1 MDERL
6 SQLLALLVE
15 DVIASGEPVGSQSLV
30 EAHDLGVSSA
40 TVRNWFAS
48 LEDMGYITQ
57 PHTSGGRIPTEKGYQ
72 HYASSLMGRK
82 SLGKRERAE
91 LERAAQLAAD
101 RERKLKN
108 LAKAA
113 AEGVGVAAVLGLN
126 EADTF
131 YTGLTQLFSQP
142 EFRAAEHIRGLGAIL
157 DQLDEVLMRLRGHA
171 FATPTVLVGS
181 ECPFGNMCGAVL
193 ITLEDGALAGM
204 FGPMRMD
211 YRSAVAHLDAFKDMM
226 DPRLR
231 GNDN

>member
-6 SQLLALLVE
+6 SQLLTLVVE

-30 EAHDLGVSSA
+30 ETHDLGVSSA

-48 LEDMGYITQ
+48 LEDLGYLMQ

-72 HYASSLMGRK
+72 YYVASLMGRRA
-82 SLGKRERAE
+82 LGKRERAE
-91 LERAAQLAAD
+91 MERAAAGATD
-101 RERKLKN
+101 VERKVKS
-108 LAKAA
+108 LAKKA

-142 EFRAAEHIRGLGAIL
+142 EFHAAEHIRGLGAIL
-157 DQLDEVLMRLRGHA
+157 DQLDEVLLRLRGQR
-171 FATPTVLVGS
+171 FVTPTVLVGS
-181 ECPFGNMCGAVL
+181 HCPFGPMCGAVL
-193 ITLEDGALAGM
+193 LTLEGGGLAGI

-211 YRSAVAHLDAFKDMM
+211 YRNAIAHLEALKD
-226 DPRLR
+226 LS
-231 GNDN
+231 N